1 MLMSQ
6 NNADNTLHADGMK
19 STDPRGGAI
28 PTPSP
33 LPAGGKDVASFVAG
47 INLSIFKNTKNQ
59 AAALQFVNFMTS
71 PAEQTILDKP
81 FTALPVVKGGT
92 VNFTDNPAEAAA
104 FAAVLATR
112 AVPLPLIP
120 AESEFETNVGNAV
133 N

>member
-6 NNADNTLHADGMK
+6 NNADNTLQADGMK
-19 STDPRGGAI
+19 SSDYGVVGI
-28 PTPSP
+28 PSP
-33 LPAGGKDVASFVAG
+33 SPQPAAGKDIGSFVAG

-92 VNFTDNPAEAAA
+92 VNFTDDKAEAAT
-104 FAAVLATR
+104 FAQILATKS
-112 AVPLPLIP
+112 VPLPR
-120 AESEFETNVGNAV
+120 
-133 N
+133 